1 MTVDN
6 SQNKEVNESPIGP
19 DQQAEAAG
27 LESRGRRLV
36 VRKIAAGSAA
46 VAGLSVL
53 PGKWVAPLVEFG
65 TLPAHA
71 ITTGALEAV
80 VERVNQE
87 LEKAEEKTTTDDQAA
102 TDGFSTS
109 SGTYT
114 HSETIPKTGDIMIDR
129 VLRSKFVS
137 PKLGP
142 QYGPTMH
149 IVFDSGEEMFVPD
162 TSKHVDTVP
171 GRGYRPGRTLVETP
185 TMEVY
190 ADPGSRARSITIYF
204 NG

>member
-6 SQNKEVNESPIGP
+6 SQNKEVKVKFSAVDRHNKP
-19 DQQAEAAG
+19 DG
-27 LESRGRRLV
+27 LESQGRRSV
-36 VRKIAAGSAA
+36 VRKLAVGSAA

-53 PGKWVAPLVEFG
+53 PGKWVTPLVEFG

-71 ITTGALEAV
+71 VTTGSLEGV
-80 VERVNQE
+80 
-87 LEKAEEKTTTDDQAA
+87 LEEIKKEVAPEVKKATTDQAVM
-102 TDGFSTS
+102 DGYATS
-109 SGTYT
+109 SGTYKN
-114 HSETIPKTGDIMIDR
+114 SETINKTGDIMIDL

-142 QYGPTMH
+142 QYGPKMH
-149 IVFDSGEEMFVPD
+149 IVFDSGEELFVPD

-190 ADPGSRARSITIYF
+190 ADPGSRATSITIYF